1 MDSDA
6 ELIRLK
12 ETQIEGRRRK
22 VSQIQTM
29 IAEFEFLAAELG
41 REIGTEE
48 DRTGNHDP
56 THFAYSTYAK
66 AALGRRDNLK
76 RSTDELRHQLDAA
89 RTALN
94 DAIAEFMSLAGERD
108 RMQPGLAGACAGPGP
123 HRTEPGLVTF
133 ARLERQRRVLR
144 RLAVNRLS
152 PDRYFSGTK

>member
-29 IAEFEFLAAELG
+29 IAEFELLAAELG
-41 REIGTEE
+41 HEIGTEE

-94 DAIAEFMSLAGERD
+94 DAIEEFMLLAGERD
-108 RMQPGLAGACAGPGP
+108 GMQSGLAGLAPGQA
-123 HRTEPGLVTF
+123 HAEL
-133 ARLERQRRVLR
+133 
-144 RLAVNRLS
+144 NRAS
-152 PDRYFSGTK
+152 

>member
-1 MDSDA
+1 M
-6 ELIRLK
+6 K

-76 RSTDELRHQLDAA
+76 RSTDELRHQLEVA
-89 RTALN
+89 RTALD
-94 DAIAEFMSLAGERD
+94 DAIAELMSLAGERD
-108 RMQPGLAGACAGPGP
+108 RMQPGLAGLAPGQA
-123 HRTEPGLVTF
+123 HAEL
-133 ARLERQRRVLR
+133 
-144 RLAVNRLS
+144 NRAS
-152 PDRYFSGTK
+152 